1 MASKKRTTK
10 AASPKKAR
18 SAKPDKSAA
27 RVEAEAGAQATNMQ
41 TKTGAQAKS
50 KKRAAAKEPAPPKRL
65 SALDAA
71 AQVLSEAGQ
80 PMNCQEMIAA
90 MAAKGYWTSPAG
102 KTPQATLYSALLRE
116 IKTKGDQARF
126 QKTDR
131 GKFAR
136 TQVS

>member
-1 MASKKRTTK
+1 MASKKKTK
-10 AASPKKAR
+10 A
-18 SAKPDKSAA
+18 
-27 RVEAEAGAQATNMQ
+27 ETQ
-41 TKTGAQAKS
+41 TTR
-50 KKRAAAKEPAPPKRL
+50 KKRAAAKEPSPPKRL

-102 KTPQATLYSALLRE
+102 KTPAATLYSALLRE
-116 IKTKGDQARF
+116 IKTKSDQARF
-126 QKTDR
+126 QKTER

-136 TQVS
+136 TQAS